1 MINLYFNSRDRFPHA
16 AIPTVT
22 HESAV
27 LDTSKAGG
35 KLRPPVVATTSG
47 RLLIKRPQN
56 QPCQGNW
63 AGWFSWNCC

>member
-27 LDTSKAGG
+27 LDTSKTGG
-35 KLRPPVVATTSG
+35 
-47 RLLIKRPQN
+47 
-56 QPCQGNW
+56 
-63 AGWFSWNCC
+63 

>member
-1 MINLYFNSRDRFPHA
+1 MINLYFISHNRFPHA

-27 LDTSKAGG
+27 LNTSKNGR
-35 KLRPPVVATTSG
+35 LITPPAFRHYQG

-56 QPCQGNW
+56 QP
-63 AGWFSWNCC
+63 